1 MSHFNVTIRIKY
13 EYHRD
18 SIFIKIVFESSTKF
32 VLALN
37 NKIRNHVLFAFV
49 FEGQK
54 PIICLSRINNEY
66 KLDEKP
72 QIAIVLTLTIGR
84 KPRWLKDREVRK
96 KMLIKC
102 GKLTTSMMQ
111 TTFFHQLETSGT
123 WNIFLIFVLK
133 QK

>member
-1 MSHFNVTIRIKY
+1 MPGFEKQYFSNCVSRMSHFNVTIRIKY

-54 PIICLSRINNEY
+54 PIICLSRITNEY

-84 KPRWLKDREVRK
+84 KPR
-96 KMLIKC
+96 
-102 GKLTTSMMQ
+102 
-111 TTFFHQLETSGT
+111 
-123 WNIFLIFVLK
+123 
-133 QK
+133 